1 MSMKIREILE
11 TIKNNDLISLRFP
24 VLKYAYEDG
33 RNV

>member
-1 MSMKIREILE
+1 MKIREILE
-11 TIKNNDLISLRFP
+11 TINKNNDLISLRFP